1 MTARLPDGICDAAGR
16 SPVATPLRL
25 TASPE
30 LGGSLQVTVESRH
43 LLAVRRAIHRCGCK
57 SLGIVRASRIAG
69 GTRMRMLVALRLED
83 VARVR
88 KAIENEVSLY
98 QQRKPLT

>member
-1 MTARLPDGICDAAGR
+1 MTARLPDGIHDAGGGTPIAG
-16 SPVATPLRL
+16 LRL
-25 TASPE
+25 TKSPE
-30 LGGSLQVTVESRH
+30 LGGSLQVTVDSRQ

-88 KAIENEVSLY
+88 RAIENEVSLY
-98 QQRKPLT
+98 QHRKP